1 MSFFHFLSQ
10 SLDLYT
16 KSSFGH
22 IPWWVANWAMK
33 LKQCSPGVFSIVSAK
48 FHIDWNGDFQTNL
61 VWNSWCFGVFADI
74 SARSSRKKTQSIIYI
89 YIYYILH
96 VQCCVRVSASNFQV
110 LTRKSGGAR
119 ALGNI
124 ARFLAGPAR
133 SRTTNAESY
142 QEFSLH
148 WIISRSF
155 LTLHHIKKF
164 AYTASHQEIS
174 LHCITSRNFLTLHHI
189 KKFPSCFV
197 FTWNLLLAFPGHRSQ
212 SLAAEGELRDLC
224 RITYCSVDYH
234 PLRPPAIN
242 KQHTAAGNCE
252 NLGWTLRSFR
262 WQGLFMSDALC
273 NLHI

>member
-1 MSFFHFLSQ
+1 MCIRDRNFP
-10 SLDLYT
+10 YT
-16 KSSFGH
+16 
-22 IPWWVANWAMK
+22 
-33 LKQCSPGVFSIVSAK
+33 
-48 FHIDWNGDFQTNL
+48 
-61 VWNSWCFGVFADI
+61 
-74 SARSSRKKTQSIIYI
+74 
-89 YIYYILH
+89 
-96 VQCCVRVSASNFQV
+96 
-110 LTRKSGGAR
+110 
-119 ALGNI
+119 
-124 ARFLAGPAR
+124 
-133 SRTTNAESY
+133 ESY
-142 QEFSLH
+142 QEISLHWIISRNFLRLNHIKDFPYTELHQGLSSRWITSRNFLALNHIKKFPYTESYREISLH

-262 WQGLFMSDALC
+262 WQGLFMSDALF